1 VGWGLAGAAAVA
13 AALALARWPALS
25 APTTEQL
32 EYAFLR
38 QALRAMPPD
47 CTLAAVSRAD
57 KRQWVIP
64 SFLAPGRGAQRAVER
79 AADLAAA
86 PSACLLYVRSSL
98 CSSAEAR
105 ATCDAIERQA
115 PLAPLARAAFP
126 AAPSY
131 AGLPYDR
138 EPVETVLFRVAAPR
152 LGVSDGIAITPDF
165 AAALFARVSPLREAD
180 GCRLTRFDT
189 SRFRVGAAL
198 QPPAGGVQA
207 IEFATAPP
215 GSAMAWTL
223 VAPPEA
229 EQACGATLAAI
240 RRVLAEIG
248 PPAAASA
255 TEPHD

>member
-1 VGWGLAGAAAVA
+1 VVAGAAALVL
-13 AALALARWPALS
+13 LALRPLGP
-25 APTTEQL
+25 PTTEQR

-38 QALRAMPPD
+38 STLRDLPPD

-64 SFLAPGRGAQRAVER
+64 SFLVSGAGAQRAVER

-105 ATCDAIERQA
+105 PTCEAIEREA
-115 PLAPLARAAFP
+115 GLEPIARAAFP

-131 AGLPYDR
+131 GELPYDR
-138 EPVETVLFRVAAPR
+138 DPVETVVFRVTAHR
-152 LGVSDGIAITPDF
+152 LGVNDGIAITPAF
-165 AAALFARVSPLREAD
+165 AAALYARISPLRAAD

-189 SRFRVGAAL
+189 SRFRVEAAL
-198 QPPAGGVQA
+198 QPPSGEAQA

-215 GSAMAWTL
+215 GSASAWTL
-223 VAPPEA
+223 VASPAA
-229 EQACGATLAAI
+229 EQACGTTLAAL

-248 PPAAASA
+248 PPTASGA
-255 TEPHD
+255 TEPNG